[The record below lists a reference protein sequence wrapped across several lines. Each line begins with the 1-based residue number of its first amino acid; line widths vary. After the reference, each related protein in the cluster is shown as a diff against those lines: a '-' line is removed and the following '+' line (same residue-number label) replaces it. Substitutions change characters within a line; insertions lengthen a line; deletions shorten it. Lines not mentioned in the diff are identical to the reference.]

1 MTKWILFVHVLS
13 AMWLATGA
21 FGGAIARA
29 QGRRALDL
37 PGKVAALRMG
47 WRLASIFAIPGSIF
61 AGLTGLSLL
70 DPMGFGFRPG
80 WVHASLAIWLVIL
93 GLGLLYLAPRAKRM
107 LAAAEESL
115 AAGAPNDE
123 LKRLASSKLARALA
137 DLPALGVVALV
148 LLMVVKPF

>member
-29 QGRRALDL
+29 QGRKALDL

-47 WRLASIFAIPGSIF
+47 VRMASVFGLPGSLA

-80 WVHASLAIWLVIL
+80 WVHASVGIWLVIL
-93 GLGLLYLAPRAKRM
+93 GLVLLYLRPRANRM